1 MDWKGGAELGG
12 RAACPAERRGVG
24 EAWGAG
30 CAGAAVFTRVPS
42 WGCAGGGGALE
53 ESLGNSTGPS
63 VSAKENSGLRQ
74 AHLSLARLWG
84 ARLHL

>member
-1 MDWKGGAELGG
+1 MLSSVGGLHAQLSAGGSARPGAPAALVLLCLPGFPLGG
-12 RAACPAERRGVG
+12 VL
-24 EAWGAG
+24 
-30 CAGAAVFTRVPS
+30 
-42 WGCAGGGGALE
+42 GGALE